1 MGVRIHPHEASPA
14 ESARGGFC
22 TAWYTVGMLRPLPD
36 GIQDF
41 EKLRITNCVYVD
53 KTPWMTSFLTGG
65 YTFFARPRR
74 FGKSL
79 MLTTLKA
86 AFEGKKYLFEGLWLY
101 ENYDFAVKPVIH
113 INFNQIDTK
122 DGRLEGNFVRHL
134 EEQAKLAGVEMETSS
149 PANAFQSLVKNL
161 YAKGGPVALLVDE
174 YDKPITDYIG
184 EEFKAQRDDHIRV
197 LRSVYS
203 CIKGLD
209 LFLHTVVITGVSK
222 FGKLS
227 IFSDLNNIY
236 DASMGKQHVLLCGY
250 TKEEIEYSF
259 PEYIQEVCIE
269 MKITLERFWELTK
282 YWYNGYSWDGINRVY
297 CPYSFLIFLKRKE
310 YKSFWYETGTPTFL
324 IELIKKE
331 QINLLD
337 FEALNLEGQTLSS
350 ADVDFISPRGL
361 MFQTGYLTIQA
372 IDPEFDDY
380 LLSFPNEEVRL
391 AFSKNLLQSY
401 IRIPDFVDSLGHK
414 MRQGLLKRDWNL
426 LITEM
431 NRTLASVPY
440 EIFPREEHYIHSL
453 VHMMLISSGLFTQS
467 QIQTNLGRLDTV
479 VTYKDLVFL
488 FEFKI
493 KGKGTAQEA
502 LEQAK
507 SYTEQYGDKQI
518 TCFGIVF
525 DVENKCISDWAV
537 E

>member
-1 MGVRIHPHEASPA
+1 
-14 ESARGGFC
+14 
-22 TAWYTVGMLRPLPD
+22 MLRPLPD

-41 EKLRITNCVYVD
+41 EDLRNRNCVYVD
-53 KTPWMTSFLTGG
+53 KTQHLFNLINGG
-65 YTFFARPRR
+65 KYLFFARPRR

-86 AFEGKKYLFEGLWLY
+86 AFEGKKYLFEGLWLH

-122 DGRLEGNFVRHL
+122 ETGLAESMVKHL
-134 EEQAKLAGVEMETSS
+134 EEQAKLAGVEIDASS
-149 PANAFQSLVKNL
+149 PAYAFQSLVKNL
-161 YAKGGPVALLVDE
+161 YAQGGAVALLVDE

-209 LFLHTVVITGVSK
+209 LFLHSVMITGVSK

-227 IFSDLNNIY
+227 VFSDLNNIY
-236 DASMGKQHVLLCGY
+236 DASMEEAYTTLCGY
-250 TKEEIEYSF
+250 TKEEIEIHF
-259 PEYIQEVCIE
+259 GAYIDLVCQKL
-269 MKITLERFWELTK
+269 KITLERFWELTK

-337 FEALNLEGQTLSS
+337 FEALNLEGQTLST

-431 NRTLASVPY
+431 NRTFASIPY
-440 EIFPREEHYIHSL
+440 EIFPCLGPKAAPHGLGRREEKYMHGFA
-453 VHMMLISSGLFTQS
+453 HMMLMSSGLFTQS
-467 QIQTNLGRLDTV
+467 QLQSSVGRLDTV
-479 VTYKDLVFL
+479 ITYKDLVFL
-488 FEFKI
+488 FEFK
-493 KGKGTAQEA
+493 KGGLASAA

-525 DVENKCISDWAV
+525 DVENKCISDWEV

>member
-1 MGVRIHPHEASPA
+1 MKVGKRHGS
-14 ESARGGFC
+14 RGFC
-22 TAWYTVGMLRPLPD
+22 TAWYTARMSTQLRPLPD

-86 AFEGKKYLFEGLWLY
+86 AFEGKKVLFEGLWLH
-101 ENYDFAVKPVIH
+101 ENYDFAIKPVIH

-122 DGRLEGNFVRHL
+122 ETGLAESMVKHL
-134 EEQAKLAGVEMETSS
+134 EEQAKIAGVEIDASS
-149 PANAFQSLVKNL
+149 PAYAFQSLVKNL
-161 YAKGGPVALLVDE
+161 YARGGPVALLVDE

-227 IFSDLNNIY
+227 IFSDLNNIK
-236 DASMGKQHVLLCGY
+236 DVSMNKQYIQLCGY
-250 TKEEIEYSF
+250 TKEEIEVNF
-259 PEYIQEVCIE
+259 AEHIQEILKE
-269 MKITLERFWELTK
+269 MGLTLERFWELTK
-282 YWYNGYSWDGINRVY
+282 FWYNGYSWDGVNRLY
-297 CPYSFLIFLKRKE
+297 CPYSFLLFLSAKE
-310 YKSFWYETGTPTFL
+310 YRAFWYETGTPTFL
-324 IELIKKE
+324 IQLIRE
-331 QINLLD
+331 QHVNILD
-337 FEALNLEGQTLSS
+337 MEYLEAEGSILSS
-350 ADVDFISPRGL
+350 SDVNAPGSIGL
-361 MFQTGYLTIQA
+361 MFQTGYLTIKGRE
-372 IDPEFDDY
+372 PEFDNY
-380 LLSFPNEEVRL
+380 ILGFPNEEVRL
-391 AFSKNLLQSY
+391 AFTKNILQDY
-401 IRIPDFVDSLGHK
+401 VGIPEFVNGLSHR
-414 MRQGLLKRDWNL
+414 MRRGLLKRDWEL
-426 LITEM
+426 LIREM
-431 NRTLASVPY
+431 NRTFASIPY
-440 EIFPREEHYIHSL
+440 EIFPREEKYMHGFA
-453 VHMMLISSGLFTQS
+453 HMMLMSSGLFTQS
-467 QIQTNLGRLDTV
+467 QLQSSVGRLDTV

-488 FEFKI
+488 FEFKT
-493 KGKGTAQEA
+493 KGSAEEA